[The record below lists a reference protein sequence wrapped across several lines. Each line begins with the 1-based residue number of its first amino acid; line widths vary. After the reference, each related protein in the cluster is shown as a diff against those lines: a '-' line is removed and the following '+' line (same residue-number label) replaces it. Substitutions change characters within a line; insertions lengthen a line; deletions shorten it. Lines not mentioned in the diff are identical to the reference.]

1 MLKMYQDKWLE
12 DHLWVTP
19 PFKSYWKEN
28 IKELHIDGILE
39 SFDFKSIDTCENFL
53 EMIKLPF
60 VGQRRT
66 DD

>member
-1 MLKMYQDKWLE
+1 
-12 DHLWVTP
+12 VTP

-28 IKELHIDGILE
+28 MKEFHIDGILE
-39 SFDFKSIDTCENFL
+39 PFDFELIDTRENFL
-53 EMIKLPF
+53 EMIKTPF